1 MTEISRVT
9 AQNAEMYR
17 QTEVKKLDKR
27 HEELRLEERRVKAN
41 IKANEDARIEM
52 NRRMNRAGQNVDR
65 MA

>member
-17 QTEVKKLDKR
+17 QSEIRKLDQR
-27 HEELRLEERRVKAN
+27 HEALRVEEQRVKERL
-41 IKANEDARIEM
+41 KDNEDARIEM
-52 NRRMNRAGQNVDR
+52 NRRMNRPGQNVDR

>member
-27 HEELRLEERRVKAN
+27 HEELRLEERRVQAN
-41 IKANEDARIEM
+41 IKANEQARMEM
-52 NRRMNRAGQNVDR
+52 NRRMNRAGQHVDR

>member
-9 AQNAEMYR
+9 AQNAELYR
-17 QTEVKKLDKR
+17 QTEIKKLDKR

-41 IKANEDARIEM
+41 LKANEEARIEM

>member
-1 MTEISRVT
+1 MTEISRVS

-17 QTEVKKLDKR
+17 QTEIKKLDKR
-27 HEELRLEERRVKAN
+27 HEELRLEERRVQAN
-41 IKANEDARIEM
+41 LKANEEARIEM

>member
-1 MTEISRVT
+1 MTDVSRVT

-17 QTEVKKLDKR
+17 QTEIKKLDKR
-27 HEELRLEERRVKAN
+27 HEELRVEEQRVKLN
-41 IKANEDARIEM
+41 IKANEEARIDM